1 MEELVLKLKA
11 RRNFLK
17 QRLYYF
23 TKLVHSSWKQQVT
36 VCCLRFSNM
45 ARLRP
50 TLLKKRLWHKCFPV
64 NFAKFLRT
72 PFFMEHF
79 QWLLLNNVPFDITDI
94 LPLN

>member
-1 MEELVLKLKA
+1 MEELILKLKA

-64 NFAKFLRT
+64 NFAKF
-72 PFFMEHF
+72 
-79 QWLLLNNVPFDITDI
+79 
-94 LPLN
+94 